1 MAELKKIE
9 AQVTRE
15 LAVAEGAL
23 ATAQA
28 RSAALVRQV

>member
-9 AQVTRE
+9 ARFTRE